1 MQERKQ
7 TTKYLWPVAF
17 AVILIFSLMTGIF
30 FTRNSLMKL
39 TVEERSYQLEEMV
52 TQIKANLD
60 NGLQT
65 HWNLVAGLNNA
76 VQGKHFTDSQKLCES
91 ISSLEQIFCTDRS
104 NERIL

>member
-52 TQIKANLD
+52 TQIRANLHS
-60 NGLQT
+60 GLQLHRT
-65 HWNLVAGLNNA
+65 PQMQSFLWYQIVL
-76 VQGKHFTDSQKLCES
+76 KILC
-91 ISSLEQIFCTDRS
+91 D
-104 NERIL
+104 